1 VSERDLGATAE
12 ELRRVFD
19 AAFAAPPPAARRDL
33 VALLGLRVGG
43 ERVAVRVLE
52 TAGLVQARKIVP
64 VPSRRAELLGVSGL
78 RGAVVPIFALSRLLG
93 RPDDGEPRWVVLA
106 GGAERVGLAVA
117 ALDRHLVV
125 PAQDLAPAPGGD
137 DPGAHVREL
146 ASFGGDR
153 FPVLNVPA
161 LVRSITGA

>member
-12 ELRRVFD
+12 QLRRAFD
-19 AAFAAPPPAARRDL
+19 AAFADPAAAARRDL
-33 VALLGLRVGG
+33 VSLLGLRVGG

-78 RGAVVPIFALSRLLG
+78 RGAVVPIYALSRLLG
-93 RPDDGEPRWVVLA
+93 RPDDGEPRWVVLS
-106 GGAERVGLAVA
+106 GGEERVGLAVA
-117 ALDRHLVV
+117 ALDRHLLVSV
-125 PAQDLAPAPGGD
+125 QDLAPAPGGD
-137 DPGAHVREL
+137 DPRAHVREL
-146 ASFGGDR
+146 AAVGRDR
-153 FPVLNVPA
+153 IPVLNVSA